1 MVQAAAILRALSRF
15 FAGDHGCGRLAVGDL
30 LAQVRSGNRGEA
42 VGRQVERFHNDFI
55 HALAGGAFDAF
66 HQRGD
71 ECGFGNQ
78 VLEFDERDAGEL
90 CGDGHDHNVGVG
102 YGFGTVAGGG
112 HVAWQ
117 HFHAGQANTVVMVVA
132 NVFHNL
138 RFDGPHSHIVACIG
152 KHLTESGSPS
162 SCAQYRHVRHICS
175 LHYSGHHS

>member
-1 MVQAAAILRALSRF
+1 MN
-15 FAGDHGCGRLAVGDL
+15 
-30 LAQVRSGNRGEA
+30 SG
-42 VGRQVERFHNDFI
+42 
-55 HALAGGAFDAF
+55 
-66 HQRGD
+66 
-71 ECGFGNQ
+71 
-78 VLEFDERDAGEL
+78 ERDAGEL

-132 NVFHNL
+132 NAFHNL